1 MIEFLKYYFTS
12 KKNAKEL
19 QDITYKKKEI
29 IDNQNK
35 KEKEIF
41 YNDAEKLLKK
51 TIYNKIYENSQNGR
65 FEYNFDNN
73 HIFLEIYNELVEIAT
88 TDKYL
93 DKEYIKE
100 MQKYLDNKLEK
111 ELKNKGYS
119 VSFKLVETCY
129 RGADLFSEL
138 EYTIYWGI
146 KHIDITKQDNC
157 MNLNVYG
164 TQDDKE

>member
-73 HIFLEIYNELVEIAT
+73 HIFLEIYNELAEIAT

-100 MQKYLDNKLEK
+100 MQKYLDNKLAK

-119 VSFKLVETCY
+119 VSFKLVETYY

-157 MNLNVYG
+157 MSLNVYE